1 MASSTPE
8 MSTETRHADQ
18 DFSTPS
24 PPEPTPSTPSPVQPR
39 LPTLPSG
46 EYLLDGALSNLKLD

>member
-8 MSTETRHADQ
+8 MSTETRRADQ

-46 EYLLDGALSNLKLD
+46 EYLLDGAFVKS

>member
-46 EYLLDGALSNLKLD
+46 EYLLDGA